1 MSTRKDQVRR
11 TVKKLLEYVTG
22 GENMSVD
29 PINSSNR
36 NTTPAANTLKAYGFS
51 NMGGT
56 DKKGKY
62 FKEVP
67 TKGTKKKTKGKR
79 KRKIIS

>member
-11 TVKKLLEYVTG
+11 TIKKLLEYVTG

-29 PINSSNR
+29 PINSSNLNR
-36 NTTPAANTLKAYGFS
+36 TPAANTLKAYGFS

-62 FKEVP
+62 YKEVP
-67 TKGTKKKTKGKR
+67 TKGYKGKNKGKR

>member
-11 TVKKLLEYVTG
+11 TIKKLLEYATG
-22 GENMSVD
+22 GENMSID
-29 PINSSNR
+29 PIGSSNLNR
-36 NTTPAANTLKAYGFS
+36 TPAGNSLSAYGFS
-51 NMGGT
+51 NMGST

-67 TKGTKKKTKGKR
+67 TKGSTKKTKGKR